1 MGLLDKLLDREP
13 ALSEDTPL
21 PNLDA
26 EPETPEEGAAKPK
39 KKQSKVKGF
48 EFGRATV
55 DFTPEAFK
63 EAVRVRELRK
73 QWIFICAA
81 IFALSSLVVS
91 FIFVSALP
99 VGTELESQLRI
110 NSALEGELSQYQE
123 VNLAVEQKD
132 ATLEKLNRATN
143 NAIDWGALLGSIE
156 GALPS
161 GTSMK
166 SIGITTEGA
175 STEKGA
181 SIIISFVA
189 DSPLGY
195 ADTLQAVQSA
205 QGVSNVQIGGMT
217 SSGDSYS
224 FSATLDYDSSIR
236 TNKFPT
242 ADQAATG
249 GN

>member
-13 ALSEDTPL
+13 ALTEDTPL

-26 EPETPEEGAAKPK
+26 EAAEPEEGAPKPK
-39 KKQSKVKGF
+39 RKPAKVKGF

-63 EAVRVRELRK
+63 EAAHVRELRK

-91 FIFVSALP
+91 ILFVSALP
-99 VGTELESQLRI
+99 VGTELDSQLRI
-110 NSALEGELSQYQE
+110 NSALETELGQYQE
-123 VNLAVEQKD
+123 VNIAVEQKD

-143 NAIDWGALLGSIE
+143 NSIDWGTLLSSIE
-156 GALPS
+156 GTLPA

-166 SIGITTEGA
+166 SIGVTTDGT
-175 STEKGA
+175 SPKKGA
-181 SIIISFVA
+181 SLIISFVA

-195 ADTLQAVQSA
+195 ADTLKAVQSA
-205 QGVSNVQIGGMT
+205 PGVSNVQIGGMT
-217 SSGDSYS
+217 SSGASYS

>member
-26 EPETPEEGAAKPK
+26 EPETPEEGAAKP

-110 NSALEGELSQYQE
+110 NSSLEGELSQYQE

-143 NAIDWGALLGSIE
+143 NAIDWGTLLGSIE

-166 SIGITTEGA
+166 SIGITTDGA

-242 ADQAATG
+242 ADQATTG

>member
-26 EPETPEEGAAKPK
+26 EPEAPEEGAAKP

-110 NSALEGELSQYQE
+110 NSTLESELSQYQE

-143 NAIDWGALLGSIE
+143 NAIDWGTLLGSIE

-166 SIGITTEGA
+166 SIGITTDGA

-195 ADTLQAVQSA
+195 ADTLKAIQSA
-205 QGVSNVQIGGMT
+205 QGVSNVQIGGMA

>member
-13 ALSEDTPL
+13 ALTEDTPL

-26 EPETPEEGAAKPK
+26 EPIEGEESEAKPK
-39 KKQSKVKGF
+39 NKPAKTKGF

-73 QWIFICAA
+73 QWILICAA

-110 NSALEGELSQYQE
+110 NSALETELGQYQE

-143 NAIDWGALLGSIE
+143 NAIDWGALLSSIE
-156 GALPS
+156 GALPA
-161 GTSMK
+161 GTSMR
-166 SIGITTEGA
+166 SIGVTTDGT

-181 SIIISFVA
+181 SLIISFVA

-205 QGVSNVQIGGMT
+205 PGVSNVQIGGMT
-217 SSGDSYS
+217 SSGASYS